1 MQYRITAPVH
11 GHTGV
16 VAGVVFADG
25 VATCC
30 DPPLGAIEY
39 FRRHGYEL
47 VCLDAEP
54 EPDTVIGFTAE
65 APEAPVATKDTP
77 PKPAARTRT
86 AGKRGSDEE

>member
-16 VAGVVFADG
+16 IAGVVFAEG

-47 VCLDAEP
+47 VRLDVEP
-54 EPDTVIGFTAE
+54 EHDTVIGFTAE
-65 APEAPVATKDTP
+65 ASEAAVAAKDTP
-77 PKPAARTRT
+77 PKPAGRNRP
-86 AGKRGSDEE
+86 AGKRGGDEE

>member
-16 VAGVVFADG
+16 IAGVVFAEG

-54 EPDTVIGFTAE
+54 ESVIGFTAE
-65 APEAPVATKDTP
+65 APEVPVATEDTT
-77 PKPAARTRT
+77 PKPAPRNRST
-86 AGKRGSDEE
+86 GKRGSDEG

>member
-16 VAGVVFADG
+16 IAGVAFAEG

-30 DPPLGAIEY
+30 DPALGAIEY

-47 VCLDAEP
+47 VCLDIEP

-65 APEAPVATKDTP
+65 APEAPVTPKDAP
-77 PKPAARTRT
+77 PKPAGRNRT
-86 AGKRGSDEE
+86 AGKRGDEE